1 MLLLAIFMNLFEV
14 GDIRDSCFSEAMKI
28 YLDSFPAN
36 ERQSIDLIKKRF
48 NENRYQLFV
57 GTIGDEVAV
66 FSLIYRFKHPDF
78 YLLDYYAVKAN
89 YRDQKLGTDFLK
101 ALFNEMKLNE
111 NKVFLILEV
120 EDPNYG
126 NNRKER
132 TRRVQFYKSLGVR
145 QIESMRYILPPLDN
159 GKELTDMIIMIYPAP
174 KCKKITC
181 ETLVSLVNELYIEK
195 YNRSANDPLF
205 KKCLELVP
213 KKIRFI

>member
-78 YLLDYYAVKAN
+78 YLRDISAGYCISPLTPHAN
-89 YRDQKLGTDFLK
+89 
-101 ALFNEMKLNE
+101 
-111 NKVFLILEV
+111 
-120 EDPNYG
+120 
-126 NNRKER
+126 
-132 TRRVQFYKSLGVR
+132 S
-145 QIESMRYILPPLDN
+145 
-159 GKELTDMIIMIYPAP
+159 
-174 KCKKITC
+174 
-181 ETLVSLVNELYIEK
+181 
-195 YNRSANDPLF
+195 
-205 KKCLELVP
+205 
-213 KKIRFI
+213 